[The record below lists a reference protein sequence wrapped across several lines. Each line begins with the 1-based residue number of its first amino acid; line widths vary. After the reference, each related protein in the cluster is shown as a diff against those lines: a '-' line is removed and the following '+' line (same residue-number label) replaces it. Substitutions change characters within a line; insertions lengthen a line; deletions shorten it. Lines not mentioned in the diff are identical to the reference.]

1 VTADAPP
8 FSLEW
13 RSTDPELAARRV
25 MRRLVGADVTA
36 LRLRFGTVS
45 AAAATLSF
53 VAGPPPDDRIV
64 LGDGLASERATDVPF
79 RLLSLA
85 IATLEL
91 GPLDGDEAVD
101 EPALGARGV
110 ATEVD
115 GRAVVVLEPT
125 TEGRLAGSVAR
136 FGPGPC
142 GLYLAAEHRQS
153 LVTTPERPGI
163 LGATKLILGGP
174 AWGPHLL
181 VVAAHRQPAGSSTI
195 AP

>member
-1 VTADAPP
+1 VTADGRS

-13 RSTDPELAARRV
+13 RSTDPDRAARRV
-25 MRRLVGADVTA
+25 MRRLVGADVSA
-36 LRLRFGTVS
+36 LRLRFATAS
-45 AAAATLSF
+45 AAGATLSF

-64 LGDGLASERATDVPF
+64 IGDGLAAEPATDVPF
-79 RLLSLA
+79 RLLALA

-91 GPLDGDEAVD
+91 GSLGGDEPVD
-101 EPALGARGV
+101 ERALGARGL
-110 ATEVD
+110 ATDVD
-115 GRAVVVLEPT
+115 GRAVVLLEPT
-125 TEGRLAGSVAR
+125 TEGRLAGSLAR

-142 GLYLAAEHRQS
+142 GLYLAAEHRPP
-153 LVTTPERPGI
+153 LVTAPERPGI
-163 LGATKLILGGP
+163 LGPTRLILGGP